1 MLMTSA
7 LVKIVEALRVVDADS
22 KQLRNLYSVLNE
34 SLTNI
39 ERNLT
44 TICHSGTTTYCTPP
58 DLTSAIS
65 DPNQVNAFS
74 LPLHF
79 LSNCIFSF
87 STLHFPLYF
96 VPLSFLLLS
105 FLQAWRFYSVTS
117 SIAVLLVPRWTC
129 CHLLL
134 VQCILYQYTSHL
146 FLVFRTVSMHY
157 HVDLLICCILIE
169 PLQYFVCMLNTLV
182 ELSVLDCAFVKG
194 RFVKAAPGPVGSC
207 QPCSL

>member
-79 LSNCIFSF
+79 FSNCISLILYVTFSF
-87 STLHFPLYF
+87 VFRSFKFSF
-96 VPLSFLLLS
+96 VVLSIGMEVLFCNK
-105 FLQAWRFYSVTS
+105 QHS
-117 SIAVLLVPRWTC
+117 SITCSKVDMLPPSFGTMYPILVYFP
-129 CHLLL
+129 
-134 VQCILYQYTSHL
+134 
-146 FLVFRTVSMHY
+146 FVSG
-157 HVDLLICCILIE
+157 L
-169 PLQYFVCMLNTLV
+169 
-182 ELSVLDCAFVKG
+182 
-194 RFVKAAPGPVGSC
+194 
-207 QPCSL
+207 